1 MCDPII
7 IERILLNILS
17 NAIKYSKKNST
28 IYINILVEKSITKI
42 SVKDEGC
49 GIDLETQ
56 NNIFN
61 RFVRAN
67 NSFIHSNEG
76 SGIGLNIVKSL
87 LNTINGDINIKSEL
101 NKGSIFEILLP
112 NQILNDKYIKNYKY
126 ESTDNLSIE
135 LSDIYEIN

>member
-1 MCDPII
+1 
-7 IERILLNILS
+7 
-17 NAIKYSKKNST
+17 
-28 IYINILVEKSITKI
+28 
-42 SVKDEGC
+42 
-49 GIDLETQ
+49 
-56 NNIFN
+56 
-61 RFVRAN
+61 
-67 NSFIHSNEG
+67 
-76 SGIGLNIVKSL
+76 GIGLNIVKSL